1 MALASLLL
9 LTACG
14 TSQVTSQ
21 SSGAWEQVLLV
32 FADAIKFLSFGG
44 STAIGIILFTLLV
57 RLLMTPLY
65 NMQLKSS
72 REMQDLQP
80 ELRAL
85 QRQYPGRDT
94 ESRLKLTE
102 ATNALYKE
110 HGVNPY
116 ASFIPLLIQLPI
128 LMALYQA
135 LTRVDFLQTGS
146 FLWVNLADK
155 DPYYILPILAAV
167 FTFLSTWLT
176 NKGAREKN
184 AMMTAMTVITPLM
197 ILLIGINIA
206 SGVAIY
212 WTVSNAYQ
220 VAQIMIFNNPFKIIA
235 ERQAIEAQ
243 EKERQAKMRRAK
255 RKAHKRK

>member
-1 MALASLLL
+1 MLL

-14 TSQVTSQ
+14 TSQVTEQ
-21 SSGAWEQVLLV
+21 STGAWEQILLL
-32 FADAIKFLSFGG
+32 FANAIKFLSVGG
-44 STAIGIILFTLLV
+44 STAVGIILFTLIIRV
-57 RLLMTPLY
+57 IMTPLY

-72 REMQDLQP
+72 RELQDLQP

-85 QRQYPGRDT
+85 QLKYPGKDT

-102 ATNALYKE
+102 ESQALYKE

-128 LMALYQA
+128 MMALYQA
-135 LTRVDFLQTGS
+135 LVRVPFLQTGS
-146 FLWVNLADK
+146 FLWVTLADK

-176 NKGAREKN
+176 NKAAREKN

-197 ILLIGINIA
+197 ILLIGSTIA

-220 VAQIMIFNNPFKIIA
+220 VAQIMVFNNPFKIIA
-235 ERQAIEAQ
+235 ERQALENE
-243 EKERQAKMRRAK
+243 EKERQAKIRRAK
-255 RKAHKRK
+255 KKAQKKK